1 MRPTLPRLLL
11 CLSLLGFG
19 SAAVAAE
26 ARHMGPDGGGAQ
38 SDANAGNE
46 RIDDD
51 TDAEATSARRNG
63 SGKAKQAT
71 TTPRSGNR
79 SATPRWHSFLPG
91 MIR

>member
-19 SAAVAAE
+19 SAAMAAE

-51 TDAEATSARRNG
+51 SDAEGSTARRN
-63 SGKAKQAT
+63 STGKAKQAAPA
-71 TTPRSGNR
+71 PRSGSRN
-79 SATPRWHSFLPG
+79 ATPRWHSFLPG